1 MPNSKLV
8 PFTDVAVIEPA
19 KPVAKRAAP
28 PNAGKGRPKGVPNK
42 TNKALKDMILGA
54 LEKAGGES
62 YLQRQA
68 DDNPTAFLSLI
79 GRVLPTELKNQVEGS
94 IQIVVSTGIERS

>member
-8 PFTDVAVIEPA
+8 PFTEVAPA
-19 KPVAKRAAP
+19 PKPRPKP
-28 PNAGKGRPKGVPNK
+28 PAAGKGRPKGAVNK
-42 TNKALKDMILGA
+42 TSKALKDMILGA